1 MKGVICKRWV
11 GAESAIFSLTGE
23 RPFLFRAKDSCCYG
37 WPYLDGC
44 RLGVRQLKVLFAM
57 KRET

>member
-23 RPFLFRAKDSCCYG
+23 GPFLFRAK
-37 WPYLDGC
+37 
-44 RLGVRQLKVLFAM
+44 VRVV
-57 KRET
+57 TVGHI